1 MRFVRLS
8 VFIVLAA
15 FAASLRS
22 RPFSWTDSSGRATS
36 AAAHIADGKMAIGG
50 RDLLRPEAL
59 GDALLA
65 AVQRTAGARGLS
77 IFALILFVGA
87 FSLALDAAR
96 VLSTFSAAS
105 LLAVLFLPFAMGDSA
120 PDPWLFSCLF
130 AMAFLWIAT
139 RARRRWAHPA
149 TLLFL
154 PVLAAVW
161 PLFHEAGVLL
171 APFLA
176 LTMVVDGLLAWWA
189 AEHAV
194 VGGIF
199 TAPPDPLL
207 FREEDLDMGAFHRVL
222 AWETKMNQFVHQRL
236 GMTPAQLSTLTA
248 ARAVDVLNSLLAVP
262 DLPAQAGVPDT
273 GGSDGDVRQRNRR
286 LLDIQYRDALRPPA
300 PEVEAEA
307 PLKPL
312 PLWAPITAAIAALI
326 AVAVPP
332 AGPQAVGR
340 LLAAL
345 SGAGSR
351 LQVPSAWWISA
362 PRDAHLAAPYFWVSL
377 VVFLVTGLAGL
388 SRQRDRFPSA
398 LFAAGLALYAAVLP
412 APAAAPLAALAG
424 LVFSAAFLRGI
435 WPEDN
440 TLIRTLGGAAAF
452 LIILVCLLLADW
464 DAMPVGHDLAL
475 GAPPSEV
482 GK

>member
-1 MRFVRLS
+1 
-8 VFIVLAA
+8 
-15 FAASLRS
+15 
-22 RPFSWTDSSGRATS
+22 
-36 AAAHIADGKMAIGG
+36 
-50 RDLLRPEAL
+50 L

-65 AVQRTAGARGLS
+65 AVDKAAGARGLS
-77 IFALILFVGA
+77 ILALILFVGA
-87 FSLALDAAR
+87 FSLALDTAR
-96 VLSTFSAAS
+96 ILSTFSAAS
-105 LLAVLFLPFAMGDSA
+105 LLAVLFLPFAMGDST
-120 PDPWLFSCLF
+120 PDPWLFSSLF
-130 AMAFLWIAT
+130 AMAFLWIVI
-139 RARRRWAHPA
+139 RARRRRAHPA

-176 LTMVVDGLLAWWA
+176 LTTAADGLLAWWA

-194 VGGIF
+194 VGGIY

-222 AWETKMNQFVHQRL
+222 TWETKMNQFVHQRL

-248 ARAVDVLNSLLAVP
+248 TRAAEVLNSLLVVP
-262 DLPAQAGVPDT
+262 DLPLQAGVPDT
-273 GGSDGDVRQRNRR
+273 GGPDGDVRRRNRR
-286 LLDIQYRDALRPPA
+286 LLDVQYRDALRPPA
-300 PEVEAEA
+300 PEVEREA
-307 PLKPL
+307 PLAPL
-312 PLWAPITAAIAALI
+312 PLWAPLTAAMAALI

-340 LLAAL
+340 LMAAL

-362 PRDAHLAAPYFWVSL
+362 PREAHPGAPYFWVSL
-377 VVFLVTGLAGL
+377 VVFMVTGLVGL
-388 SRQRDRFPSA
+388 SLQRDRFPSA
-398 LFAAGLALYAAVLP
+398 LFAAGLALFAAVLP

-424 LVFSAAFLRGI
+424 LVFSAAFLRGV
-435 WPEDN
+435 WPEDD

-452 LIILVCLLLADW
+452 LILLVCLLLADW

-475 GAPPSEV
+475 GAPPSEAT
-482 GK
+482 K